1 VWGERRRGKSEAEKG
16 DWGKGGVHPIG
27 CLDIDERRRSG
38 GTGSGAHRRPQMRA
52 DLRRRGVLIEFEN
65 AIRTAQ

>member
-1 VWGERRRGKSEAEKG
+1 MWGEERRRKNEAEKG
-16 DWGKGGVHPIG
+16 YWGKGVVHRIG

-52 DLRRRGVLIEFEN
+52 DLRRSAVRIAFEI